1 MSYNY
6 LLNLYKALDQR
17 IVDISHELEK
27 DSQDNNEKFHQGQI
41 DCLKE
46 FNAYLQRNYDRKLPR
61 RLQQKTNK
69 NR

>member
-6 LLNLYKALDQR
+6 LLNLYKALEQR
-17 IVDISHELEK
+17 SVDISHDLEK
-27 DSQDNNEKFHQGQI
+27 DSHGNNEKFLQGRI

-46 FNAYLQRNYDRKLPR
+46 VHAYLQQNYDRKLPR

>member
-6 LLNLYKALDQR
+6 LLNLYKALEQR
-17 IVDISHELEK
+17 SVDISHDLEK
-27 DSQDNNEKFHQGQI
+27 VSQDNNEKFHQGRI

-46 FNAYLQRNYDRKLPR
+46 FHAYLQQNYDRKLPR

>member
-17 IVDISHELEK
+17 IVDISHDLEK
-27 DSQDNNEKFHQGQI
+27 DSQYNNVKFHQGRI

-46 FNAYLQRNYDRKLPR
+46 FHAYLQQNYDRKLPR

>member
-17 IVDISHELEK
+17 IVDISHDLEK
-27 DSQDNNEKFHQGQI
+27 DSQYNNEKFHQGRI
-41 DCLKE
+41 DCLKT
-46 FNAYLQRNYDRKLPR
+46 FHAYLQQNYDRKLPR
-61 RLQQKTNK
+61 ILQQKTNK

>member
-17 IVDISHELEK
+17 IADISHDLEK
-27 DSQDNNEKFHQGQI
+27 DSQDNNEKFHQGRL

-46 FNAYLQRNYDRKLPR
+46 FNAYLQQNYDRKLPR